1 MRQYFADHTN
11 HLVHDPNS
19 SLIQGDVVSL
29 HRLRVSTAVKH
40 VVANIITPF
49 GKPIS
54 ERPNIP
60 TPEERLATYKTV
72 RLAKLH
78 RRHLRREAAK
88 GDAESIVELR
98 RMNLDPGHGVAA
110 GKGETKGTEKGA
122 GKSRTPSEG
131 GIVGKKGQKM
141 PKGVLPGGKHEVGK
155 IGERAKHN
163 KESAMKMEGK
173 ARENQAEAQEKE
185 VQLEREGL
193 RGGSAAMPGSRE

>member
-1 MRQYFADHTN
+1 M
-11 HLVHDPNS
+11 HDPNN

-49 GKPIS
+49 GKPVS
-54 ERPNIP
+54 ERPHIP
-60 TPEERLATYKTV
+60 TPEERLATYKTA

-98 RMNLDPGHGVAA
+98 RMGLDPGHGVAA

-122 GKSRTPSEG
+122 GKQRTPSEG
-131 GIVGKKGQKM
+131 GILGKKGQKM
-141 PKGVLPGGKHEVGK
+141 PEGVLPGGKHEVGK
-155 IGERAKHN
+155 IDERAKHN
-163 KESAMKMEGK
+163 KQSAMRMQEK
-173 ARENQAEAQEKE
+173 AQENAAEAHEKE
-185 VQLEREGL
+185 VELERDGL